1 MSLVSTE
8 WLEQNLKNVKILDA
22 SWHMPASNRNGF
34 EEYKIEHIS
43 NSIFFDLDK
52 NSDQNS
58 SLPHML
64 ADSLTWEKNISHMG
78 IGNNDRIIIYDNSD
92 VLSACRCWYNFIY
105 YGHDPKLVS
114 VLDGGF
120 NKWKSEKRLTSN
132 EISDL
137 NFSNYRADEKKEMVK
152 NKKQID
158 ENIIEKKFV
167 VLDARSKELS
177 LIHI

>member
-58 SLPHML
+58 DLPHML
-64 ADSLTWEKNISHMG
+64 PSKKEWEVIVSSLGIS
-78 IGNNDRIIIYDNSD
+78 NDDKIIIYKPSQSILNC
-92 VLSACRCWYNFIY
+92 LI
-105 YGHDPKLVS
+105 K
-114 VLDGGF
+114 F
-120 NKWKSEKRLTSN
+120 NKKR
-132 EISDL
+132 II
-137 NFSNYRADEKKEMVK
+137 KVK
-152 NKKQID
+152 C
-158 ENIIEKKFV
+158 
-167 VLDARSKELS
+167 
-177 LIHI
+177 

>member
-64 ADSLTWEKNISHMG
+64 SDSFTWEKNISHLG
-78 IGNNDRIIIYDNSD
+78 INNKDKIIIYDNSD

-120 NKWKSEKRLTSN
+120 NKWKSEKRPTSN
-132 EISDL
+132 EISNL
-137 NFSNYRADEKKEMVK
+137 NLSNYKADEKKK
-152 NKKQID
+152 W
-158 ENIIEKKFV
+158 
-167 VLDARSKELS
+167 
-177 LIHI
+177 